1 MERLTGV
8 RGRASLRLCVSL
20 WMSDRL
26 HLFNRFTASAPG
38 QELGQR
44 IAAGS
49 AVSCVNVDAAGW
61 AHVAAALRAET
72 GRAVV
77 LVTAQLKQQETLKG
91 LAHITRWR
99 HLTTAR
105 VFIQI
110 FQQMWNPLH
119 LMFLS
124 VLTRR
129 LTTHLRQTTLRKGRF
144 CEATILNVFTHMDA
158 LTLKQQEM
166 VKGMENSIQMQV

>member
-20 WMSDRL
+20 WMSDRPQ
-26 HLFNRFTASAPG
+26 LFNRFTASAPG

-77 LVTAQLKQQETLKG
+77 LVTAQLKQQETL
-91 LAHITRWR
+91 
-99 HLTTAR
+99 
-105 VFIQI
+105 
-110 FQQMWNPLH
+110 QQL
-119 LMFLS
+119 
-124 VLTRR
+124 
-129 LTTHLRQTTLRKGRF
+129 LR
-144 CEATILNVFTHMDA
+144 
-158 LTLKQQEM
+158 
-166 VKGMENSIQMQV
+166 